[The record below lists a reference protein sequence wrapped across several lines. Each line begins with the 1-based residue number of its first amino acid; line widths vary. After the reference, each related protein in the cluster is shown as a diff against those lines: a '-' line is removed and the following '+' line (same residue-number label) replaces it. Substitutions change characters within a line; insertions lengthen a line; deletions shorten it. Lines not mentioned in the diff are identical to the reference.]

1 MHKREAVV
9 ETVQVVPD
17 GSAALMIAAAGNHFS
32 IASMLLKAGAQIEA
46 RSEDGRTAL
55 SIAQANNNEAVVKLL
70 EEARQESAARSG

>member
-1 MHKREAVV
+1 
-9 ETVQVVPD
+9 
-17 GSAALMIAAAGNHFS
+17 
-32 IASMLLKAGAQIEA
+32 MLLKAGAQIEA